1 MILRTPAPRLP
12 LAACLALLA
21 AGLGRLVVDGL
32 AYLRSPYS
40 RDYGEG
46 VVLALS
52 ELLAQHGSYF
62 GPIGE
67 YPMVHGNYPPVFI
80 VLGAVALRL
89 FGPSLAATR
98 ALSLLATAGL
108 IAAVYAIVRG
118 WGRDR
123 GLALCAA
130 LMVVAPWFVDTW
142 APLGRVDMLACLFS
156 VAGLGLLASG
166 EEAPRRRWWAAGACF
181 VLGVFTKQTA
191 LIAPAAALLSLLR
204 DPASRR
210 LVPRFLLVFA
220 VPAGAL
226 LLVLVLATR
235 GQAWA
240 HLVTYT
246 AAADYSLAALRKG
259 YESFTVIAGPL
270 LAIILLGLGA
280 CRAELLGRRD
290 LPFVLYWLLNLG
302 ALVTTAKAGAAQ
314 NYLIEPW
321 LATVLLAALSIAA
334 LRERSPE
341 VFRWWPAMLLGA
353 AAVALVSERDA
364 ARPPR
369 PIRNPGQAT
378 EYRALDEAVAGTSGP
393 ILSENLSVLVREG
406 KPVLAEP
413 FGLLLLSRQGLWRPD
428 RLVADCEAG
437 RFALVVEE
445 DRLRDIPGIDACLD
459 RRYELQTRLGPYDLF
474 RPRPAE
480 AP

>member
-1 MILRTPAPRLP
+1 MIPRTTGSRLF

-21 AGLGRLVVDGL
+21 AGLGRLVLDGL

-52 ELLAQHGSYF
+52 ELLARRGSYF

-80 VLGAVALRL
+80 VLAAAALRV
-89 FGPSLAATR
+89 FGPTLAATR
-98 ALSLLATAGL
+98 ALSLLSTAAL
-108 IAAVYAIVRG
+108 MAVVYAIVGRR
-118 WGRDR
+118 GRDR

-130 LMVVAPWFVDTW
+130 MMLVAPWFVDTW

-156 VAGLGLLASG
+156 VAGLGLFGAAG
-166 EEAPRRRWWAAGACF
+166 DAPPARWWAAGACF

-191 LIAPAAALLSLLR
+191 LVAPAAALLSLLR

-210 LVPRFLLVFA
+210 LVPRFLAVFA
-220 VPAGAL
+220 LPAGAL

-235 GQAWA
+235 GEAWT

-246 AAADYSLAALRKG
+246 AAADYSLGALRKG
-259 YESFTVIAGPL
+259 YESFLLISGPL

-280 CRAELLGRRD
+280 GREDLLGRD
-290 LPFVLYWLLNLG
+290 LPFVLYWVLNLAG
-302 ALVTTAKAGAAQ
+302 LVTTAKAGAAQ

-321 LATVLLAALSIAA
+321 ISTVLLAALSLVA
-334 LRERSPE
+334 LRERSPD
-341 VFRWWPAMLLGA
+341 VFRWWPAMMLAA
-353 AAVALVSERDA
+353 AAVALGTDRDA

-369 PIRNPGQAT
+369 PIRNPGQAA
-378 EYRALDEAVAGTSGP
+378 EYRALDEAVAAAAGP
-393 ILSENLSVLVREG
+393 ILSENLSVLVRQG
-406 KPVLAEP
+406 KPVVAEP
-413 FGLLLLSRQGLWRPD
+413 FGLLLLSRRGLWRPD

-437 RFALVVEE
+437 RFALVVYE

-459 RRYELQTRLGPYDLF
+459 RRYELSARLGPYDLF
-474 RPRPAE
+474 RPRPAA

>member
-1 MILRTPAPRLP
+1 VIPRTSGPRLV

-21 AGLGRLVVDGL
+21 AGLGRLVLDGL

-52 ELLAQHGSYF
+52 ELLAQRGSYF

-67 YPMVHGNYPPVFI
+67 YPMVHANYPPVFI
-80 VLGAVALRL
+80 VLAAASLRL

-98 ALSLLATAGL
+98 ALSLLSTAAL
-108 IAAVYAIVRG
+108 VAVVYAIVRRR
-118 WGRDR
+118 GREH
-123 GLALCAA
+123 GLAACAA
-130 LMVVAPWFVDTW
+130 LMLVAPWFVDTW

-156 VAGLGLLASG
+156 VAGLGLFASG
-166 EEAPRRRWWAAGACF
+166 EGAPRGRWWAAGACF
-181 VLGVFTKQTA
+181 VLGVYTKQTA
-191 LIAPAAALLSLLR
+191 LVAPTAALLSLLR

-220 VPAGAL
+220 LPAGAL
-226 LLVLVLATR
+226 LLVLVLATG

-259 YESFTVIAGPL
+259 YESFLVISGPL
-270 LAIILLGLGA
+270 LAIVLLGLGA
-280 CRAELLGRRD
+280 CREDLLGRRD
-290 LPFVLYWLLNLG
+290 LPFALYWLLNLG

-321 LATVLLAALSIAA
+321 LATVLMAALALIA

-341 VFRWWPAMLLGA
+341 VFRWWPAMMLA
-353 AAVALVSERDA
+353 AAAGALVTDRDA

-378 EYRALDEAVAGTSGP
+378 EYHALDEAVAAAGGP
-393 ILSENLSVLVREG
+393 ILSENLSVLVRQG

-445 DRLRDIPGIDACLD
+445 DRLRDIPGIDACLH
-459 RRYELQTRLGPYDLF
+459 RRYELQARLGPYDLF